1 MIRTFRLPAR
11 AWAATALLG
20 LAAATPARAQHT
32 SIEVGQ
38 TVSGSL
44 DLFDPTLTSGVRFE
58 VFAFEGSAGDRFTAT
73 LRSGE
78 FDTMLRLARTV
89 AGITDEIETDDDGG
103 GGTDSRV
110 RATLPESGTYLLI
123 AQAFD
128 SEAQGAFTLS
138 LEVTPE
144 PTTATP
150 QPLTVGQSVTA
161 DLAETDAIDDDEDVF
176 YDMWTIEA
184 RAGQR
189 LVAVMEAET
198 FDAYLRFGRLD
209 ADGEFEEVAVDDDGG
224 GGPNGTDARLR
235 VRVPNTGAYELRA
248 TSLGEFGSYRLT
260 LSEGVAPAETAS
272 REPIQAGEV
281 ESGTL
286 TDGDAVRDGDE
297 MYYDYWLYE
306 GRAGERITINLS
318 SSAFDTYLTFGRLD
332 GETFEE
338 IESNDDAPG
347 DTTDSELGVTLPSAG
362 TYAIRASSYG
372 EGVTG
377 DYVVEVTR
385 R

>member
-1 MIRTFRLPAR
+1 
-11 AWAATALLG
+11 
-20 LAAATPARAQHT
+20 
-32 SIEVGQ
+32 
-38 TVSGSL
+38 
-44 DLFDPTLTSGVRFE
+44 
-58 VFAFEGSAGDRFTAT
+58 
-73 LRSGE
+73 
-78 FDTMLRLARTV
+78 
-89 AGITDEIETDDDGG
+89 
-103 GGTDSRV
+103 
-110 RATLPESGTYLLI
+110 
-123 AQAFD
+123 
-128 SEAQGAFTLS
+128 
-138 LEVTPE
+138 
-144 PTTATP
+144 
-150 QPLTVGQSVTA
+150 
-161 DLAETDAIDDDEDVF
+161 
-176 YDMWTIEA
+176 
-184 RAGQR
+184 
-189 LVAVMEAET
+189 MEAET